1 MGRPTIPSGMLW
13 PWLGPD
19 MPFLALLQPSLPC
32 PAARLQ
38 QPAPPHSGGHGA
50 LGPSCMWARGFLLR
64 QSYSQFDGWTAFD
77 LPQQAGCSYAIS
89 QPFRALRFLVARVG

>member
-1 MGRPTIPSGMLW
+1 MGRPTIPSGMLL

-19 MPFLALLQPSLPC
+19 ILSSALLQHSLLC

-50 LGPSCMWARGFLLR
+50 PGPSCMWARGFLLR
-64 QSYSQFDGWTAFD
+64 QSYSQFSGWTAFD
-77 LPQQAGCSYAIS
+77 PPQKAGCSYAIS
-89 QPFRALRFLVARVG
+89 QPFRALRFLVAGVG